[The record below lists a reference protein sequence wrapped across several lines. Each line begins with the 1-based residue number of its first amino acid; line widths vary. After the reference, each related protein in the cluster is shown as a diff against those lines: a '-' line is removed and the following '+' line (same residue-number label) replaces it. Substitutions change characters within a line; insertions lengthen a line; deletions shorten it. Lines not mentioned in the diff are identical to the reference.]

1 PLEKCV
7 ISGTVV
13 NSATSEPLDKVEIEA
28 EPSGKGT
35 PATATTDAQGRFT
48 MPNLEP
54 GQYRIKGR
62 RNRFLDTYYG
72 ARRAE
77 STGIPI
83 ALEPGQTLKALTFKL
98 HPFGVIAG
106 TIRDPE
112 GEPLAR
118 MAVTAL
124 RVRFEDGRRKVSA
137 VDSAYTDELGQYR
150 ITGLA

>member
-1 PLEKCV
+1 RL
-7 ISGTVV
+7 
-13 NSATSEPLDKVEIEA
+13 
-28 EPSGKGT
+28 
-35 PATATTDAQGRFT
+35 
-48 MPNLEP
+48 
-54 GQYRIKGR
+54 KGR

-83 ALEPGQTLKALTFKL
+83 ALEPGQTLKDLTFKL

-137 VDSAYTDELGQYR
+137 VDPAYTDELGQYR
-150 ITGLA
+150 ITGLAPGKYYVRAEPKVKGPAGDFTEGQLTLIIEAPTAKPTHQPAMLLPALY